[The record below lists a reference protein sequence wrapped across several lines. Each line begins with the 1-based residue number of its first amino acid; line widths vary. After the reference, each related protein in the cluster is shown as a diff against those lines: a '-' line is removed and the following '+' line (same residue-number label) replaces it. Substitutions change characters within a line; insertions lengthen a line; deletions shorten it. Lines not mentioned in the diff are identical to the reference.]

1 MDLGISGKTAAVA
14 GGSAGLGLASATA
27 LINAGVR
34 VAICG
39 RNEARLAAAAASLGP
54 LAVPILA
61 DVSTVPGAT
70 EFVEEA
76 IKLLGPIEIL
86 VANAGGPPSGNYA
99 STPIEA
105 YGPAL
110 ELNLLSTVAMCMAAT
125 PAMVESGWGRIVAI
139 TSMSVRMP
147 IPQLIL
153 SNTARAGLTGFLKTL
168 ATEIAHHGITV
179 NSVQPGLHQTDR
191 VTQLHPGDTSQLAS
205 QIPTGV
211 LGQPSDFGSVV
222 AFLCSQ
228 QARFITGAALP
239 IDGGQC
245 SGLQ

>member
-1 MDLGISGKTAAVA
+1 MDFGISGKTAAVA
-14 GGSAGLGLASATA
+14 GGSAGLGLASAAA
-27 LINAGVR
+27 LIEAGVR

-39 RNEARLAAAAASLGP
+39 RNEARLHAAASALGP
-54 LAVPILA
+54 QAVPIVA
-61 DVSTVPGAT
+61 DVSTELGAT
-70 EFVEEA
+70 DFVHQAAE
-76 IKLLGPIEIL
+76 LLGPIEIL
-86 VANAGGPPSGNYA
+86 VANAGGPPPGNYA
-99 STPIEA
+99 STPLEA
-105 YGPAL
+105 YRPAL
-110 ELNLLSTVAMCMAAT
+110 ELNLLSTVAMCHAAT
-125 PAMVESGWGRIVAI
+125 PAMIEAGWGRIVAI

-168 ATEIAHHGITV
+168 ATEIAHHRITV
-179 NSVQPGLHQTDR
+179 NSVQPGLHETDR
-191 VTQLHPGDTSQLAS
+191 VTQLHPGDTTQLTAH
-205 QIPTGV
+205 IPTGV

-228 QARFITGAALP
+228 QAKFITGAALP